1 MQVVSAR
8 RLQRKFGSS
17 TAVADLTF
25 DVEEGEVFGLLGPN
39 GAGKTTTIRLL
50 SCLIS
55 PTAGSASVCG
65 FEITE
70 EPGKIRAMVG
80 VQTENPCLYERL
92 TTYEN
97 LDFFARAF
105 GISKDDEK
113 RRRIRELLEFFN
125 LWEDRDKK
133 VDHLSKGMKQ
143 KLALARALIHKP
155 QLLLLDE
162 PTANLDPESA
172 SEVRTMITQLSERD
186 GRTVLLCT
194 HHLEDAEKLC
204 DRAMIVN
211 RGLRVTEGTPQAL
224 LERLGESVVEVTLR
238 NKSTMIA
245 KSLRGNAGVKRVA
258 LTDHEKLVI
267 TLDDP
272 DSTTP
277 DLVAAIVRHGGEILS
292 VKPLTPSLEDAY
304 LQLLGR
310 EPH

>member
-1 MQVVSAR
+1 
-8 RLQRKFGSS
+8 
-17 TAVADLTF
+17 
-25 DVEEGEVFGLLGPN
+25 
-39 GAGKTTTIRLL
+39 
-50 SCLIS
+50 
-55 PTAGSASVCG
+55 
-65 FEITE
+65 
-70 EPGKIRAMVG
+70 
-80 VQTENPCLYERL
+80 
-92 TTYEN
+92 
-97 LDFFARAF
+97 
-105 GISKDDEK
+105 
-113 RRRIRELLEFFN
+113 
-125 LWEDRDKK
+125 
-133 VDHLSKGMKQ
+133 MKQ

-186 GRTVLLCT
+186 GRTVLLST

-204 DRAMIVN
+204 DRVMIVN

-245 KSLRGNAGVKRVA
+245 KSLRDNAGVRSIA
-258 LTDHEKLVI
+258 LTDHQKLVI

-277 DLVAAIVRHGGEILS
+277 DLVAAIVRGGGKILS

-304 LQLLGR
+304 LQLLGKD
-310 EPH
+310 PH